1 MDDIEGNSTKM
12 HTELNENPAKF
23 RIRRTYL
30 PQDNYLTDLSEELN
44 QAIISCVEQHQML
57 IEFSKMMEDFFSV
70 FVLLKSF
77 QTTFQICNL
86 VFTFLKVS
94 QWNLIFCPVKL
105 CRMRNKWTP
114 NNFQIEGS
122 VGQYFNLSQYLM
134 LTLLDVFQLCYFGE
148 TLKTQSSHISDA
160 LLRCP
165 WCLCGGP
172 FRRIL
177 SIILSNSTQPLVM
190 TGGKFFILDFYK
202 LSSVSL

>member
-1 MDDIEGNSTKM
+1 MLELYSFDLLLFPLHHHRSVFFIRSKLQSKVNFKSEELNQYYLAAELMDDIEGNSTKM

-94 QWNLIFCPVKL
+94 QWNLIFLP
-105 CRMRNKWTP
+105 NK
-114 NNFQIEGS
+114 I
-122 VGQYFNLSQYLM
+122 M
-134 LTLLDVFQLCYFGE
+134 LNKE
-148 TLKTQSSHISDA
+148 
-160 LLRCP
+160 
-165 WCLCGGP
+165 
-172 FRRIL
+172 
-177 SIILSNSTQPLVM
+177 
-190 TGGKFFILDFYK
+190 
-202 LSSVSL
+202 

>member
-94 QWNLIFCPVKL
+94 QWNLIFLP
-105 CRMRNKWTP
+105 NK
-114 NNFQIEGS
+114 I
-122 VGQYFNLSQYLM
+122 M
-134 LTLLDVFQLCYFGE
+134 LNKE
-148 TLKTQSSHISDA
+148 
-160 LLRCP
+160 
-165 WCLCGGP
+165 
-172 FRRIL
+172 
-177 SIILSNSTQPLVM
+177 
-190 TGGKFFILDFYK
+190 
-202 LSSVSL
+202 